1 MSTERLTDP
10 RTVRALLAAQRVHPR
25 KQYGQNFLADDRV
38 VTMIRDRVLAK
49 APEILVEIG
58 PGLGTLT
65 QAVLSVPRRLLGVEI
80 DPRLAEGLAARL
92 GGVPQLE
99 IRLGDV
105 LELDLSREFDGQTIV
120 VLGSLPYR
128 ITSPIL
134 KHLVTHRRVI
144 SEACLITQWEVA
156 AKVASSPSKHGSS
169 LGVLVRAYADVSA
182 PVKIPRRSFWPVPE
196 VDSGYWELSFLPSP
210 RFTSDDVVFFRVVR
224 TLYRNR
230 RKMIRRALQDE
241 VPAREVAG
249 VLHRA
254 GLDGTVRGETLSFE
268 QLDRLS
274 RACAQR
280 FNAQDED
287 DSAPGRA

>member
-1 MSTERLTDP
+1 MSMERLTDP

-25 KQYGQNFLADDRV
+25 KQYGQNFLVDDHV
-38 VTMIRDRVLAK
+38 VAMIRERILAK
-49 APEILVEIG
+49 APETLVEIG

-65 QAVLSVPRRLLGVEI
+65 QAVLSVPERLLGVEI

-92 GGVPQLE
+92 DAYPQVQ

-105 LELDLSREFDGQTIV
+105 LALDLSKEFDGQKIV

-169 LGVLVRAYADVSA
+169 LGVLVRAYADVST
-182 PVKIPRRSFWPVPE
+182 PVKIPRRSFWPAPE
-196 VDSGYWELSFLPSP
+196 VDSGYWEMTVLSSP
-210 RFTSDDVVFFRVVR
+210 RFSSEEVAFFRVVR

-241 VPAREVAG
+241 VPAGEVAD

-254 GLDGTVRGETLSFE
+254 GLDGTLRGETLSFE

-280 FNAQDED
+280 FNPQDAD
-287 DSAPGRA
+287 DSGPAR